1 MLQTLTLDDLRW
13 MDFIHSRREA
23 HIFHHPCW
31 LKNLEQV
38 YGYRGFF
45 LALLNKEG
53 QVSAGLPMMEVSSPL
68 TGRRWVSVPFSDHCA
83 PLYEGKTALEE
94 LTSGLVDLAAQKAIP
109 RMELRWSYP
118 AREKIYCEV
127 QHVWHTRQL
136 DANANP
142 DILFEGLSKKVR
154 KYVRSSINRGVRVE
168 IGSSEADM
176 RRFYTLMVQTR
187 QQHGVPVQPWRYFAG
202 LQRNLLAQGL
212 GFILLAYHE
221 DTCLSGIVALH
232 WQNTLTLKY
241 GASLKQSEEDLREL
255 RPGYLLEWEALRW
268 ACENGYTMVDVGR
281 SGLQDEGLR
290 DYKNRWG
297 YQEQPLAYCSIGGKL
312 SYTAPGRLMRLM
324 NGVIRHSPAIVCRV
338 AGELLY
344 RHFG

>member
-118 AREKIYCEV
+118 AQKRF
-127 QHVWHTRQL
+127 T
-136 DANANP
+136 
-142 DILFEGLSKKVR
+142 
-154 KYVRSSINRGVRVE
+154 VRSSMYGIRANWMQMP
-168 IGSSEADM
+168 I
-176 RRFYTLMVQTR
+176 QT
-187 QQHGVPVQPWRYFAG
+187 YF
-202 LQRNLLAQGL
+202 
-212 GFILLAYHE
+212 
-221 DTCLSGIVALH
+221 
-232 WQNTLTLKY
+232 
-241 GASLKQSEEDLREL
+241 
-255 RPGYLLEWEALRW
+255 
-268 ACENGYTMVDVGR
+268 
-281 SGLQDEGLR
+281 LR
-290 DYKNRWG
+290 DYQKKFASMSAPRLIVVF
-297 YQEQPLAYCSIGGKL
+297 ELKSAHLKPTCVVSI
-312 SYTAPGRLMRLM
+312 R
-324 NGVIRHSPAIVCRV
+324 
-338 AGELLY
+338 
-344 RHFG
+344 